1 MIMTIAMNI
10 NIIFGIYLYI
20 INNILNV
27 LSMIYLKIA
36 IW

>member
-1 MIMTIAMNI
+1 MTIAMNI